1 MYSLLNLEVFSC
13 NKAQISWNPVTNPH
27 LYNISDNQ
35 FLSMNAAFLSFP
47 YHSTELQQSHR
58 HVINTAVQHSFW
70 HITSQNAEHDH
81 NLHAQ
86 THMLHFQFV

>member
-35 FLSMNAAFLSFP
+35 FLGMNAAFLTFP
-47 YHSTELQQSHR
+47 YHGTKLQQSHR
-58 HVINTAVQHSFW
+58 HAIHTAAQHSLQ
-70 HITSQNAEHDH
+70 HVTSQNAKH
-81 NLHAQ
+81 NHYLHTQ
-86 THMLHFQFV
+86 THMLHFWFH